1 MQRFAVDNVDV
12 RHILDLIDRQYA
24 DVVTL
29 RTLSTSV
36 GRQPAYLGRLFR
48 QEVGSSFHDYLTL
61 IRMKH
66 AAKLIQDGVKV
77 EAVALCVGYRS
88 KKNFYQQFRKHYGTT
103 PVPYRCRCLE
113 SDTPGGATAS
123 RLATLSDTASQ
134 PVRTSQPIQNV
145 SSDAEPPLGGLASIL
160 RATNRAW
167 HLAVRAQELLVQK
180 SGRLQMGILLT
191 GNAGRYITANR
202 AALDVT
208 GYSATELNNLSP
220 AELFVQGPKA
230 ETRCVWQFLLSRP
243 NQADREPNATV
254 RTKTGNCVSVHLVT
268 LRNLLT
274 ERHGTAVLG
283 RVAAAAR

>member
-1 MQRFAVDNVDV
+1 MDNVDV
-12 RHILDLIDRQYA
+12 RHILDLIDRQYG

-61 IRMKH
+61 IRMRQ

-88 KKNFYQQFRKHYGTT
+88 KKNFYQQFRKHYGTN
-103 PVPYRCRCLE
+103 PVPYRCRRLE
-113 SDTPGGATAS
+113 SDTAGSATAS
-123 RLATLSDTASQ
+123 PLATLSDTASR

-160 RATNRAW
+160 RVTIRAW

-180 SGRLQMGILLT
+180 SGRLQMGTLLT
-191 GNAGRYITANR
+191 DNAGRYITANR
-202 AALDVT
+202 AALDMT
-208 GYSATELNNLSP
+208 GYSAAELNNLSP
-220 AELFVQGPKA
+220 DELFVRSPKA

-243 NQADREPNATV
+243 NHADGEPNATV
-254 RTKTGNCVSVHLVT
+254 RTKTGNCISVHLVT

-274 ERHGTAVLG
+274 ERHGTAMLS
-283 RVAAAAR
+283 RLAAAAR